1 MEAKL
6 LDDHNIKTEKKVHI
20 SQIFSMEG
28 KLIDDQNKK
37 TEKKYRFQR
46 SFLQNANY
54 LMIIKNKKR
63 LASIG
68 KLTRISIYLGQI

>member
-37 TEKKYRFQR
+37 TEKKIDSKEVFYR
-46 SFLQNANY
+46 
-54 LMIIKNKKR
+54 
-63 LASIG
+63 
-68 KLTRISIYLGQI
+68 TQIT

>member
-37 TEKKYRFQR
+37 KKQRKKQIPKKFSTERKLLNDHKK
-46 SFLQNANY
+46 
-54 LMIIKNKKR
+54 
-63 LASIG
+63 
-68 KLTRISIYLGQI
+68 

>member
-1 MEAKL
+1 MIITLKQR
-6 LDDHNIKTEKKVHI
+6 KKVHI

-54 LMIIKNKKR
+54 LMIIKIRKD
-63 LASIG
+63 LHP
-68 KLTRISIYLGQI
+68 

>member
-1 MEAKL
+1 
-6 LDDHNIKTEKKVHI
+6 
-20 SQIFSMEG
+20 MEG

-46 SFLQNANY
+46 SFLQNTNY

-68 KLTRISIYLGQI
+68 KLTRISIYPGQI